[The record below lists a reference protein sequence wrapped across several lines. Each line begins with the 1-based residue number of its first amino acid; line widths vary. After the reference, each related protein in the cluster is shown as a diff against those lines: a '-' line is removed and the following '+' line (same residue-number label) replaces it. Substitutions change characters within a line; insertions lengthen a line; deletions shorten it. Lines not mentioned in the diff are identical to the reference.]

1 MRNQAWLEDQFSSLT
16 THAGP
21 KRPQALFLVV

>member
-1 MRNQAWLEDQFSSLT
+1 MRNQAGLEDQFSSLT

-21 KRPQALFLVV
+21 KRLAVTKA